1 MHSQYILRYMRM
13 QVDILTYRHRRN
25 IVPAM
30 AKTAQ
35 GKTGTWIIKQV
46 PRELMV
52 RARIAAMTQGKTV
65 RGLLMELVEEHL
77 NELEKKGILP
87 KGKA

>member
-1 MHSQYILRYMRM
+1 
-13 QVDILTYRHRRN
+13 
-25 IVPAM
+25 
-30 AKTAQ
+30 
-35 GKTGTWIIKQV
+35 
-46 PRELMV
+46 MV